1 MNPWAR
7 SPRQPVREAWTLERL
22 VHERAVALGCAIE
35 QSSAATYTSALQS
48 YLSFCALHNFP
59 PEPTPDT
66 LSFFVV
72 YMSHHIK
79 PQSVESY
86 LSGICNQLEPF
97 HPSVRAIRRHPLVT
111 KTLAGCKKIR
121 AVGVSRKRPITRA
134 ELGDVAAT
142 YGSSM
147 SHDDVL
153 FVAILLAGF
162 HGLLR
167 LGELVW
173 PDRKS
178 LQDYRKVITRRRVL
192 TSPAS
197 VSFHLPGHKAD
208 RFFEGN
214 QVILQ
219 STLTADD
226 PVKPFLSYLQARD
239 LRFPY
244 NPELWLRADGSI
256 PTRSWFMLR
265 LRRHFASD
273 VAGHSL
279 RSGGATALAEAGVPP
294 HLVQA
299 IGRWASDA
307 FQIYIRKHPVLL
319 AAFLYTN
326 RQ

>member
-48 YLSFCALHNFP
+48 YLPFCALHNFP

-97 HPSVRAIRRHPLVT
+97 HPSVCAIRRHPLVT

-121 AVGVSRKRPITRA
+121 AVGVSRKRPLTRV
-134 ELGDVAAT
+134 ELGDVAAA
-142 YGSSM
+142 YGSST

-173 PDRKS
+173 PDRRS
-178 LQDYRKVITRRRVL
+178 LQDYRKVITRRRVH

-197 VSFHLPGHKAD
+197 ISFHLPGHKAD

-219 STLTADD
+219 GTLTMDD

-265 LRRHFASD
+265 LRCSAS
-273 VAGHSL
+273 
-279 RSGGATALAEAGVPP
+279 ATSMRGNEKKGTS
-294 HLVQA
+294 HW
-299 IGRWASDA
+299 R
-307 FQIYIRKHPVLL
+307 
-319 AAFLYTN
+319 
-326 RQ
+326 